1 MTTQYVFMM
10 LSLDPGLCIIKTN
23 LLKIMK
29 KYSLLMLLA
38 LGAMVFAPNRVHAE
52 DVLTSAKA
60 SAHEHEKPDIGN
72 TTTFA
77 WMHDLEKARAKAKAE
92 KKPLF
97 VMFRCEP

>member
-1 MTTQYVFMM
+1 
-10 LSLDPGLCIIKTN
+10 
-23 LLKIMK
+23 
-29 KYSLLMLLA
+29 MLLA
-38 LGAMVFAPNRVHAE
+38 IGAIGFSPDRVHAAE
-52 DVLTSAKA
+52 VLASAKA
-60 SAHEHEKPDIGN
+60 SANVHVKPDIGN

>member
-1 MTTQYVFMM
+1 
-10 LSLDPGLCIIKTN
+10 
-23 LLKIMK
+23 MK
-29 KYSLLMLLA
+29 KYSLLILLA
-38 LGAMVFAPNRVHAE
+38 VGVIGLTPDRVYGADTKTSDEAPE
-52 DVLTSAKA
+52 Q
-60 SAHEHEKPDIGN
+60 EHVKPDIGN

>member
-1 MTTQYVFMM
+1 
-10 LSLDPGLCIIKTN
+10 
-23 LLKIMK
+23 MK
-29 KYSLLMLLA
+29 KNSLLILLA
-38 LGAMVFAPNRVHAE
+38 VGVIGLTPDRVYAA
-52 DVLTSAKA
+52 DTKA
-60 SAHEHEKPDIGN
+60 SSEAPKQKHVKPDIGN

>member
-1 MTTQYVFMM
+1 
-10 LSLDPGLCIIKTN
+10 
-23 LLKIMK
+23 MK
-29 KYSLLMLLA
+29 KYSLLILLA
-38 LGAMVFAPNRVHAE
+38 VGVIG
-52 DVLTSAKA
+52 LTSDRVCGADA
-60 SAHEHEKPDIGN
+60 ITSAETPEQKHVTPDIGN

>member
-1 MTTQYVFMM
+1 
-10 LSLDPGLCIIKTN
+10 
-23 LLKIMK
+23 MK
-29 KYSLLMLLA
+29 KNSLLTLLA
-38 LGAMVFAPNRVHAE
+38 VGAVGLTLNCVHGADVKTAE
-52 DVLTSAKA
+52 PFP
-60 SAHEHEKPDIGN
+60 AHEHVELDIGN

>member
-1 MTTQYVFMM
+1 
-10 LSLDPGLCIIKTN
+10 
-23 LLKIMK
+23 MK
-29 KYSLLMLLA
+29 KYSLLMLVA
-38 LGAMVFAPNRVHAE
+38 LGAIGFASDRVHAA
-52 DVLTSAKA
+52 DVSTSAET

-77 WMHDLEKARAKAKAE
+77 WMHDLKMARAKAKAE